1 MKVRKE
7 DMNKLVMNFLVTEGY
22 VDAAEKFKLESGTE
36 RILFILKI
44 DCVFVICN

>member
-36 RILFILKI
+36 RILFTLKI
-44 DCVFVICN
+44 DNMYL